1 MTVAEFGE
9 WWQMHKAGKD
19 ARLLYLKDW
28 HFVNEFPHYK
38 AYETPHYFQED
49 WLNEFFDMKQALK
62 KTQQRNFAMAP
73 QPGSAS
79 QTQVESRQSTGI
91 EPAAAESAATE
102 SAAPAESATE
112 SGATESGGGG
122 EECACTS
129 ACY

>member
-49 WLNEFFDMKQALK
+49 WLNEFYDMKQALK
-62 KTQQRNFAMAP
+62 KAQARKAAVP
-73 QPGSAS
+73 APGSGI
-79 QTQVESRQSTGI
+79 QSMVD
-91 EPAAAESAATE
+91 PAQESAATE
-102 SAAPAESATE
+102 PAAKYSITAAAGREHGE
-112 SGATESGGGG
+112 RGGTM
-122 EECACTS
+122 A
-129 ACY
+129 